1 MPSGELNKRFLELL
15 VSKNDLTLLR
25 NYYTGI
31 KDQIITDLN
40 ELYGKILSN
49 ESVVDQ
55 TTTGINQ
62 ENSQISTMVNDFISN
77 TTGDLI
83 VNHKKYTELMTKY
96 NEYIRTFYDRMTS
109 LLDDYVNDFNKN
121 EINTVSNVWKFHYSE
136 SYQDAS
142 NVIKKFGALN
152 INKDSEIF
160 ELSASRYVYRSN
172 DNIVYDVNYKT
183 KDVYFATLDSKLFGE
198 RKEQARFIT
207 LFSAKGLT
215 NVYAFVTI
223 EKTTGTNRIVKNKN
237 DDSSAG
243 FETIICKYDSKSHTF
258 EKVGSNSFNTS
269 EKAFEN
275 TWNFVESSYK
285 DRYVYLYI
293 GDCIYHIDTET
304 GIVTKNDVSIP
315 NISGSVEISSVEIF
329 GNKCYFV
336 TGNDS
341 VYGYPLGNDGQL
353 NLNVNSF
360 ISSSFGNASTHLY
373 SIFVSPTYQGG
384 STSAIFFVGIG
395 NTSGSDKN
403 VVYTKEVLPENLET
417 TTITCDGLTLDG
429 RNGNLSSNLIS
440 KTNLLKKQFIID
452 ELGTIIYLSDDNK
465 KINSISF
472 NPNGTID
479 VKNNPT
485 KYVDKIVNLTSLEST
500 SFEGYVNKSEDLFGS
515 RNDVAY
521 SFVNISENK
530 STLFVISADGQIG
543 KCNIED
549 NTWETPFT
557 IDGEKY
563 NFDHAEIHP
572 AYSLTGGLVID
583 CVYEYGDKLYIAYGN
598 GNNILS
604 VSKADIIDKSVIL
617 NSSKIKKLLP
627 NDISLGSAIKS
638 MLFIN
643 GVLYFASS
651 VYIYCISSEKVL
663 GEDTF
668 VFHTPINVGS
678 HETYYNE
685 DDIDQYFIDKGE
697 ALNGKKIT
705 NLLSDGINLIVLG
718 EQGKVGS
725 CSLTTHVWTK
735 CTGIP
740 YGSNS
745 TGVIESNI
753 YNDGTIFSDNITTYL
768 NYTNTKLLV
777 FSDKGK
783 VA

>member
-55 TTTGINQ
+55 TTIGINQ

-83 VNHKKYTELMTKY
+83 VNHKKYAELMTKY

-109 LLDDYVNDFNKN
+109 LLDNYVNDFNKN

-172 DNIVYDVNYKT
+172 DNVVYDVNYKT
-183 KDVYFATLDSKLFGE
+183 KDVYFATLDSKLFEE
-198 RKEQARFIT
+198 RKEQSRFIT

-215 NVYAFVTI
+215 SVYAFVTI
-223 EKTTGTNRIVKNKN
+223 GKTVGTNTIVKNKN
-237 DDSSAG
+237 DDSSKG
-243 FETIICKYDSKSHTF
+243 FETIICKYDSNSHTF
-258 EKVGSNSFNTS
+258 KKVGSNSFNTS
-269 EKAFEN
+269 EKAFDN

-304 GIVTKNDVSIP
+304 AVITRNDVSVP
-315 NISGSVEISSVEIF
+315 NIYGSVEISSVEIF

-341 VYGYPLGNDGQL
+341 VYGYPLGNDGKI
-353 NLNVNSF
+353 NLDVNSF

-373 SIFVSPTYQGG
+373 SIFVSPNYHGG

-395 NTSGSDKN
+395 NVSGSDKN
-403 VVYTKEVLPENLET
+403 IVYTKEVLQENLNSI
-417 TTITCDGLTLDG
+417 TITCDELALDG

-479 VKNNPT
+479 VKNVPT

-500 SFEGYVNKSEDLFGS
+500 SFEGYVNKSEDIFGS

-521 SFVNISENK
+521 SFVDISENK

-549 NTWETPFT
+549 NTW
-557 IDGEKY
+557 
-563 NFDHAEIHP
+563 
-572 AYSLTGGLVID
+572 
-583 CVYEYGDKLYIAYGN
+583 
-598 GNNILS
+598 
-604 VSKADIIDKSVIL
+604 
-617 NSSKIKKLLP
+617 
-627 NDISLGSAIKS
+627 
-638 MLFIN
+638 
-643 GVLYFASS
+643 
-651 VYIYCISSEKVL
+651 
-663 GEDTF
+663 
-668 VFHTPINVGS
+668 
-678 HETYYNE
+678 
-685 DDIDQYFIDKGE
+685 
-697 ALNGKKIT
+697 
-705 NLLSDGINLIVLG
+705 
-718 EQGKVGS
+718 
-725 CSLTTHVWTK
+725 
-735 CTGIP
+735 
-740 YGSNS
+740 
-745 TGVIESNI
+745 
-753 YNDGTIFSDNITTYL
+753 
-768 NYTNTKLLV
+768 
-777 FSDKGK
+777 
-783 VA
+783 